1 MNLPDAS
8 HHRLSPDDERL
19 LDALVDVGFDIEAME
34 GLSPADRKRTEVL
47 LKLVGLLNDYPVE
60 DADETL
66 LHATMAGIDRHE
78 ARRAA
83 RMTLDPQ
90 ERQAVRSRRLVPV
103 RLPNFISVAAV
114 ILIGASIVWPI
125 LNNLHRENMAL
136 KSQDNLHYVS
146 QAVNSYA
153 DDHNRSVPIAK
164 AGLEGWV
171 NTVTDTLNLTPLLEE
186 NYCRLKAPDGTV
198 VQALPGRFGQS
209 NLVLFLDDRN
219 PIIEAIR
226 KGHLDAPLTIN
237 LTEASVRPQMLTPDG
252 AILWLR
258 QATPRPDATAWRS
271 RGVQWMKDD
280 IRPDNGVY

>member
-19 LDALVDVGFDIEAME
+19 LDALVDVGFDLEALE
-34 GLSPADRKRTEVL
+34 NLSPADRKRSETL

-66 LHATMAGIDRHE
+66 LHATMANIDRCE
-78 ARRAA
+78 AQRAE

-90 ERQAVRSRRLVPV
+90 ERQAVRSRRLVPIRV
-103 RLPNFISVAAV
+103 PNFISVAAV

-136 KSQDNLHYVS
+136 KSQNNVAYVS
-146 QAVNSYA
+146 QAVDSYA
-153 DDHNRSVPIAK
+153 EAHGRRVPIAK
-164 AGLEGWV
+164 AGLY
-171 NTVTDTLNLTPLLEE
+171 NTVTDTLNLTPLLEQ
-186 NYCRLKAPDGTV
+186 NYCRLNTPDGTV
-198 VQALPGRFGQS
+198 VQALPGQFSRF

-226 KGHLDAPLTIN
+226 RGNLDTPLRID
-237 LTEASVRPQMLTPDG
+237 LTEAGVQSQMLTPDG

-258 QATPRPDATAWRS
+258 QPIPRPDPTRWRS
-271 RGVQWMKDD
+271 QGVQWMKDD